1 MHLFC
6 SVDPLVPIDNKG
18 RLKAPGGDPWKCVA
32 VQLKNPQ
39 VFLDKLMNF
48 KGEIEALKV
57 LALNFEAIKPVLEDE
72 NFVVEK
78 VKTAAECCGNL
89 CDWVKNITIFYH
101 IFMNVEP
108 KKQAA
113 MKAEEDL

>member
-6 SVDPLVPIDNKG
+6 TVDPLVPVDKKG
-18 RLKAPGGDPWKCVA
+18 RLNAPGGDPWKCVA

-39 VFLDKLMNF
+39 VFLDKLKNF
-48 KGEIEALKV
+48 KTEIEARNV
-57 LALNFEAIKPVLEDE
+57 PPINFESIKHILADE

-89 CDWVKNITIFYH
+89 CDWVKNIDIFYH

-108 KKQAA
+108 KKKAA
-113 MKAEEDL
+113 E